1 MSSWKPDD
9 PVYHFRLSSFPTLR
23 SSSPGS
29 GRCIRNGRP
38 LRSNPYS
45 QNPQQVLTIPGGSA
59 SVVVPMVRTTPPKED
74 KADTSSVEVPT
85 AQSLVAQQ
93 GSKVSDDN
101 LTDDD
106 PELLN
111 FTTVE
116 FEIICQMSSWL

>member
-1 MSSWKPDD
+1 
-9 PVYHFRLSSFPTLR
+9 
-23 SSSPGS
+23 
-29 GRCIRNGRP
+29 
-38 LRSNPYS
+38 
-45 QNPQQVLTIPGGSA
+45 
-59 SVVVPMVRTTPPKED
+59 MVRTTPPKED

-85 AQSLVAQQ
+85 TQSLVAQQ